1 MASRRL
7 GYPRLTTC
15 KEEATSSATVT
26 SKGQVTIPVEVRS
39 KLGLRPGSRLA
50 FVPTE
55 SGAYEI
61 HVQAASIQDL
71 KGVVPQP
78 SGFVTLEDMGEAITT
93 GATEP
98 SE

>member
-1 MASRRL
+1 M
-7 GYPRLTTC
+7 
-15 KEEATSSATVT
+15 SSATVT
-26 SKGQVTIPVEVRS
+26 SKGQVTIPVEVRN

-55 SGAYEI
+55 SGTYEI

-71 KGVVPQP
+71 KGVVPPP
-78 SGFVTLEDMGEAITT
+78 SGSVTLEDVDEAIAA